1 MERFEKRHQ
10 WLDIYLGE
18 GNALER
24 SSAIA
29 QGPLS
34 GLRRRPI

>member
-10 WLDIYLGE
+10 WLATYLGE

-24 SSAIA
+24 SSTIA